1 MMEYKF
7 ANPEFLYGLLI
18 IPLMIIWYIIRSYK
32 LNPSLTYPGAETIL
46 KIKPSLRQRLVHL
59 PILFRIL
66 SVGLIILAL
75 ARPQSSSSEKTVSTE
90 GIDIVIT
97 LDVSTSMLAED
108 FKPNRIEAAKKT
120 ALQFIENRKD
130 DRIGL
135 VIFAGESFTQC
146 PITIDHS
153 VLKNLLTKVKS
164 GEIQDGTAIG
174 DGLATSVS
182 RLRNSDAKSKVIILL
197 TDGVNN
203 MGNIAPITAAEIA
216 KQFDVKVYTIG
227 VGTRGKAPYP
237 QQFRNW
243 LGQTVTQ
250 YVYVDVQIDE
260 ELLKQI
266 ANMTGG
272 KYFRATNNKALE
284 NIYAEID
291 QMEKTKIDVAY
302 FTRYTEEF
310 LIFAIPAF
318 VLFILEQILRY
329 TLLRKMP

>member
-1 MMEYKF
+1 MDYNF
-7 ANPEFLYGLLI
+7 ANPEFLYGLFI
-18 IPLMIIWYIIRSYK
+18 IPLIILWYIFRSNK
-32 LNPSLTYPGAETIL
+32 QNPSIIYPASEIIL
-46 KIKPSLRQRLVHL
+46 KIKPSIRQRFRHL
-59 PILFRIL
+59 PFLLRIL
-66 SVGLIILAL
+66 SLSFIIIAL
-75 ARPQSSSSEKTVSTE
+75 ARPQSSSSEKNVSTE
-90 GIDIVIT
+90 GIDIVIS

-108 FKPNRIEAAKKT
+108 FKPNRFEAAKKT
-120 ALQFIENRKD
+120 ALQFIENRKN

-135 VIFAGESFTQC
+135 IIFAGESFTQC

-153 VLKNLLTKVKS
+153 VLKNLLTNVKS

-174 DGLATSVS
+174 DGLATAVA
-182 RLRNSDAKSKVIILL
+182 RLRKTDAKSKVVILI

-216 KQFDVKVYTIG
+216 QQFNVKVYTIG
-227 VGTRGKAPYP
+227 VGTKGKAPYP

-266 ANMTGG
+266 SGKTGG

-291 QMEKTKIDVAY
+291 QMEKVKIDVAY
-302 FTRYTEEF
+302 FTRFSEEF
-310 LIFAIPAF
+310 LIYAIPAF
-318 VLFILEQILRY
+318 ILFLLEQILRY
-329 TLLRKMP
+329 TVFRKLP

>member
-1 MMEYKF
+1 MEYKF
-7 ANPEFLYGLLI
+7 ANPEFLYALII
-18 IPLMIIWYIIRSYK
+18 IPLMIIWYIFRWNK
-32 LNPSLTYPGAETIL
+32 FNPSITYPGFDTIM
-46 KIKPSLRQRLVHL
+46 KIKPSIRQRLIHL
-59 PILFRIL
+59 PFLLRLISI
-66 SVGLIILAL
+66 GLVILAL
-75 ARPQSSSSEKTVSTE
+75 ARPQSSSSEKSISTE
-90 GIDIVIT
+90 GIDIVIA

-108 FKPNRIEAAKKT
+108 FKPNRIEAAKST

-153 VLKNLLTKVKS
+153 VLKNLLTKIKS
-164 GEIQDGTAIG
+164 GDIQDGTAIG
-174 DGLATSVS
+174 DGLATAVS
-182 RLRNSDAKSKVIILL
+182 RLRKSDAKSKVIILL

-243 LGQTVTQ
+243 FGQTVTQ

-266 ANMTGG
+266 SNMTGG

-302 FTRYTEEF
+302 FTKYTEEF
-310 LIFAIPAF
+310 WIYALPAFLIF
-318 VLFILEQILRY
+318 LLEQILRY
-329 TLLRKMP
+329 TFLRKMP